1 MVARSSTETEFIGM
15 TFGVCKLL
23 WLKKLLEELG
33 VDPQGIMNLYCD
45 NTLDIE
51 IACNPV

>member
-1 MVARSSTETEFIGM
+1 MVARSSTETEYIGM
-15 TFGVCKLL
+15 TFGVCELL

-45 NTLDIE
+45 STSDTE
-51 IACNPV
+51 IARNLV